1 MVVLAFLL
9 CITIIMVLYG
19 TNQSVAITLYIY
31 TQFAVQSIKRHNYKN
46 TTNKSRLAPHKL
58 TMTTMVMLLVCVAV
72 SCVRAESSTRTL
84 GPGGGGT
91 PI

>member
-1 MVVLAFLL
+1 MYHNYYGVIWYKSV
-9 CITIIMVLYG
+9 CSHYII
-19 TNQSVAITLYIY
+19 YIY